1 MQIILNIVFLWLLLG
16 SLSFMLLIMTLKGE
30 SCNNGSNDSDAY
42 DNSPIGYLY
51 RRCASKAPQ
60 IFE

>member
-30 SCNNGSNDSDAY
+30 
-42 DNSPIGYLY
+42 
-51 RRCASKAPQ
+51 
-60 IFE
+60 